1 MPDRP
6 ASLDIIAG
14 STYLSEQEAIARATK
29 NRLAWPVAILWTVA
43 ILVVLGQLLSR
54 WFLDMDP
61 AYFAVSGLLL
71 VASLAATWLF
81 PVIDSHEKREQ
92 DFGKG
97 RAGEE
102 AVAHFLREHL
112 NGDWTLH
119 RNLLLPDDKGDIDAV
134 LLGPGGLFVLEVKAW
149 TGAYRVTG
157 TRWHKRTPSGGWRSV
172 SGSPSGQA
180 LANVRRLEV
189 WLNAQGVCLTAHPRI
204 VWAGPGS
211 VQFIKSS
218 VPVWL
223 LAKPAYI
230 HREMK
235 PSNSLSSESRRQ
247 IARALTRLVG

>member
-14 STYLSEQEAIARATK
+14 STYLSEQEASARDRK
-29 NRLAWPVAILWTVA
+29 NRLAWPVAILWTVT
-43 ILVVLGQLLSR
+43 ILVTLGQILSR
-54 WFLDMDP
+54 WLLDMDP
-61 AYFAVSGLLL
+61 AYFAVTGLL
-71 VASLAATWLF
+71 VATSLAAFRLF

-102 AVAHFLREHL
+102 ALTDFLREHL

-119 RNLLLPDDKGDIDAV
+119 RNLVLPDGKGDMDGV

-157 TRWHKRTPSGGWRSV
+157 TRWYKRTPSGRWCSV
-172 SGSPSGQA
+172 SSSPSRQA
-180 LANVRRLEV
+180 LANAKRLEA
-189 WLNAQGVCLTAHPRI
+189 WLTAQGISLAVQPRV
-204 VWAGPGS
+204 VWAGAGS
-211 VQFIKSS
+211 VQFIKPT

-223 LAKPAYI
+223 LGRPAYI
-230 HREMK
+230 RKEVAQ
-235 PSNSLSSESRRQ
+235 SVSISSESHSR
-247 IARALTRLVG
+247 IARALTHLSA